1 MGLLPCGTRNVL
13 VKSLDYPADV
23 MECCHNFING
33 NTQKIDVVNAT
44 VTANNGTDIVENHR
58 KTITKIFLNVFE
70 EEIHIFGNP
79 LIKIGWVCNI
89 GCSNERSHKVD

>member
-13 VKSLDYPADV
+13 AKSLDYPAEV

-44 VTANNGTDIVENHR
+44 VTANNGTDILENHR
-58 KTITKIFLNVFE
+58 KTITKIFLNAA
-70 EEIHIFGNP
+70 EIGFGAEIIDRSRKVR
-79 LIKIGWVCNI
+79 IKVKSG
-89 GCSNERSHKVD
+89 SYPQ